1 MTLGKAAI
9 AKVRL
14 IVWCKAG
21 GHQVEPGPAELA
33 RTYGPDVAVPD
44 WRARL
49 MCSRC
54 GSRNIRPQGMAKQ
67 DKSAS
72 LSRTTPA
79 VETNHPPGVDT
90 ASARRRAGRHP
101 AAVTNPLRSPHGAR
115 NGSGVVRDDYRA
127 AAPAPRWRRNRLRHG
142 VAATCR
148 RSSLALMPKR
158 PAAVQVSRAA
168 LMAVW

>member
-1 MTLGKAAI
+1 
-9 AKVRL
+9 
-14 IVWCKAG
+14 
-21 GHQVEPGPAELA
+21 
-33 RTYGPDVAVPD
+33 
-44 WRARL
+44 

-79 VETNHPPGVDT
+79 VETNYPPGVDT
-90 ASARRRAGRHP
+90 ASARSARGATQRPSQILYGVPMVRETGPGLSEMIIGR
-101 AAVTNPLRSPHGAR
+101 PLQR
-115 NGSGVVRDDYRA
+115 
-127 AAPAPRWRRNRLRHG
+127 PRWRRNRLRHG